1 MFDKDEVAA
10 LECGDSDSDGYL
22 DEQSKCKANDHPMQ
36 VVDETRT
43 DTMKRKVLSASVLTS
58 CCDLVNEEQSAQALT
73 SLLNWYRAACHYE
86 LEPSGMSSPDIC
98 YEIEDSETFPKVMI
112 FVLQKADQTFR
123 SILGLSSS
131 SNKEKILKLKNNPKW
146 DSVKPL
152 VKSFFRSTIHLVKQ
166 AADLEITV
174 FALAQLRVS
183 FALKICRSL
192 IPKRLFSLHNLP
204 SYRRWL
210 SVQRIRCF
218 LVLAT
223 FFLLLF
229 LFVFLAS
236 FDSSK
241 QEAVEKI
248 HSGHF
253 TNCLDLWVS
262 FISANVQ
269 DCDLQP
275 LVYTIIQI
283 INGVATL
290 FIGPRLKKFNERSTI
305 EGLKRVV
312 KRFTEQVEMNIV
324 YVQMKRDEAAFS
336 PNDQQSI
343 ETFLLVE
350 KRDKT
355 SPYTQYYE
363 SIIDKAIGTK
373 QTKRG

>member
-1 MFDKDEVAA
+1 MIYRFDFKKRNGRREAEDEEEKMIEQPHKKRCLEENPQDIIIDAVFDKDEGAA
-10 LECGDSDSDGYL
+10 LDGGDSDSDGYL
-22 DEQSKCKANDHPMQ
+22 DE
-36 VVDETRT
+36 
-43 DTMKRKVLSASVLTS
+43 
-58 CCDLVNEEQSAQALT
+58 
-73 SLLNWYRAACHYE
+73 
-86 LEPSGMSSPDIC
+86 
-98 YEIEDSETFPKVMI
+98 
-112 FVLQKADQTFR
+112 
-123 SILGLSSS
+123 
-131 SNKEKILKLKNNPKW
+131 
-146 DSVKPL
+146 
-152 VKSFFRSTIHLVKQ
+152 FFI
-166 AADLEITV
+166 
-174 FALAQLRVS
+174 
-183 FALKICRSL
+183 
-192 IPKRLFSLHNLP
+192 
-204 SYRRWL
+204 Y
-210 SVQRIRCF
+210 
-218 LVLAT
+218 
-223 FFLLLF
+223 

-253 TNCLDLWVS
+253 TNCLDLW
-262 FISANVQ
+262 
-269 DCDLQP
+269 DCDIQP

-290 FIGPRLKKFNERSTI
+290 FIGPRYLLLRVKCIQWLNRLSRASGIFIRIASLVATIPIMRLKKFNERSTI

-312 KRFTEQVEMNIV
+312 KRFTEQVEMNIE

-373 QTKRG
+373 QTKREFRWPK

>member
-1 MFDKDEVAA
+1 MWRVNGNGRREAEDEEEKMIEQPHKKRCLEENPQDIIIDAVFDKDEGAA
-10 LECGDSDSDGYL
+10 LDGGDSDSDGYL
-22 DEQSKCKANDHPMQ
+22 DE
-36 VVDETRT
+36 
-43 DTMKRKVLSASVLTS
+43 
-58 CCDLVNEEQSAQALT
+58 
-73 SLLNWYRAACHYE
+73 
-86 LEPSGMSSPDIC
+86 
-98 YEIEDSETFPKVMI
+98 
-112 FVLQKADQTFR
+112 
-123 SILGLSSS
+123 
-131 SNKEKILKLKNNPKW
+131 
-146 DSVKPL
+146 
-152 VKSFFRSTIHLVKQ
+152 
-166 AADLEITV
+166 
-174 FALAQLRVS
+174 
-183 FALKICRSL
+183 
-192 IPKRLFSLHNLP
+192 
-204 SYRRWL
+204 
-210 SVQRIRCF
+210 
-218 LVLAT
+218 
-223 FFLLLF
+223 
-229 LFVFLAS
+229 
-236 FDSSK
+236 
-241 QEAVEKI
+241 EAVEKI

-269 DCDLQP
+269 DCDIQP

-312 KRFTEQVEMNIV
+312 KRFTEQVEMNIE